1 MKAILIYNITAG
13 QIWNQFDP
21 QEAKK
26 YLNSCGWD
34 VELAKTEK
42 MEEGRFI
49 ASKAVKE
56 NFDAVIAAGGDGTI
70 NQIVQ
75 EIACTPVRLA
85 IIPAGTT
92 NVLARELGIPLNAKE
107 AIEIIPKCELIN
119 FDLGKVDSYY
129 FFLMAGIGFD
139 ARITKEVDPVVKR
152 WTGLMAFVGAGIKS
166 FFMHKGVK
174 MKLIM
179 VDKNNKKKVI
189 RRLIYQL
196 IISNTATYASGFI
209 LNKNSKFN
217 DGLLEVTCVKDK
229 GVGDV
234 AKTLFSFFMGRHRE
248 WVELEHYTIKKIKIK
263 SAKPVPL
270 QIDGEPI
277 GYTPAS
283 IEVVPNALKIY
294 RPPNEE
300 HKGQEELA
308 GEEDLEIRNF

>member
-1 MKAILIYNITAG
+1 MRALLIYNVTAG
-13 QIWNQFDP
+13 QLWNQFDP
-21 QEAKK
+21 EEAKK
-26 YLNSCGWD
+26 YLLSYGWE
-34 VELAKTEK
+34 VELVKTEK

-56 NFDAVIAAGGDGTI
+56 NFDVVIAVGGDGTI

-75 EIACTPVRLA
+75 EIACTPVKLA
-85 IIPAGTT
+85 IIPVGTT

-107 AIEIIPKCELIN
+107 ALENLPKFEAVD

-139 ARITKEVDPVVKR
+139 ARVTKEVDPFVKR
-152 WTGLMAFVGAGIKS
+152 WTGLMAFIAAGVKS

-179 VDKNNKKKVI
+179 FDKNNKKKVI

-209 LNKNSKFN
+209 LNENSKFD
-217 DGLLEVTCVKDK
+217 DGLLEVTCFKDK
-229 GVGDV
+229 GLGDII
-234 AKTLFSFFMGRHRE
+234 KGFLSFFVGKHRE
-248 WVELEHYTIKKIKIK
+248 WAQLEQYTIKKIKIK

-283 IEVVPNALKIY
+283 IEVIPKAFKVFK
-294 RPPNEE
+294 PPTPSRVNE
-300 HKGQEELA
+300 
-308 GEEDLEIRNF
+308 NS